1 MSVFNVSNWLAL
13 SALVRMA
20 LVRYEVC
27 RSDWRFDVNVGEPPV
42 HSDDAE
48 DMWFVL

>member
-1 MSVFNVSNWLAL
+1 MSIFNVPNWLAL

-27 RSDWRFDVNVGEPPV
+27 RSDWRFD
-42 HSDDAE
+42 DAE
-48 DMWFVL
+48 NMWFVL